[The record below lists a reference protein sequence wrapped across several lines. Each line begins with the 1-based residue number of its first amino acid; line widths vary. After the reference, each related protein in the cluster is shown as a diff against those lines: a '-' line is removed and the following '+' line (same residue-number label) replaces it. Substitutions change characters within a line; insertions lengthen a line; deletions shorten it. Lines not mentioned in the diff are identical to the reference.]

1 MLKRYDR
8 FALRHPLGA
17 TSLFLGLLI
26 VLAMVAQGWVRGWDR
41 YLDHV
46 GYLTAAAAGAGLPM
60 YFSYRQRSKNEPS

>member
-1 MLKRYDR
+1 M
-8 FALRHPLGA
+8 
-17 TSLFLGLLI
+17 FLGLLI
-26 VLAMVAQGWVRGWDR
+26 MLAMVAQGWVRGWDR